1 MEIIQIDI
9 ENLFIA
15 LSIMATQTKESLQK
29 ELQELDARL
38 DEATL
43 KYRELKEKIKA
54 CADEDSD
61 EAFDLGLAEFNLSN
75 YMIMLDDRISMI
87 RSQIEEEK

>member
-1 MEIIQIDI
+1 MEIQ
-9 ENLFIA
+9 N
-15 LSIMATQTKESLQK
+15 KESIQQD
-29 ELQELDARL
+29 LQELDAKL
-38 DEATL
+38 DEAVG

-75 YMIMLDDRISMI
+75 YVIMLDDEISI
-87 RSQIEEEK
+87 LREQLEALEKQK

>member
-1 MEIIQIDI
+1 MEIQD
-9 ENLFIA
+9 
-15 LSIMATQTKESLQK
+15 KESIQQD
-29 ELQELDARL
+29 LQELDAKL
-38 DEATL
+38 DEAVG

-75 YMIMLDDRISMI
+75 YIIMLDDEISI
-87 RSQIEEEK
+87 LREQLEALEKQK

>member
-1 MEIIQIDI
+1 M
-9 ENLFIA
+9 
-15 LSIMATQTKESLQK
+15 QTKDKESKKQQ
-29 ELQELDARL
+29 LQELEAKL
-38 DEATL
+38 DEASME
-43 KYRELKEKIKA
+43 YRELKEKIKA
-54 CADEDSD
+54 CTDEDSD

>member
-1 MEIIQIDI
+1 M
-9 ENLFIA
+9 
-15 LSIMATQTKESLQK
+15 QTTDKESMNQQ
-29 ELQELDARL
+29 LQELEEKL
-38 DEATL
+38 DEASME
-43 KYRELKEKIKA
+43 YRELKEKIKA

>member
-1 MEIIQIDI
+1 MEIQ
-9 ENLFIA
+9 N
-15 LSIMATQTKESLQK
+15 KESIQQDLQK
-29 ELQELDARL
+29 LDAKL
-38 DEATL
+38 DEAVG

-75 YMIMLDDRISMI
+75 YIIMLDDEISI
-87 RSQIEEEK
+87 LREQLEALEKQK

>member
-1 MEIIQIDI
+1 M
-9 ENLFIA
+9 
-15 LSIMATQTKESLQK
+15 QTTDKESIKQQ
-29 ELQELDARL
+29 LQELEAKL
-38 DEATL
+38 DEASME
-43 KYRELKEKIKA
+43 YRELKEKIRA

-87 RSQIEEEK
+87 RGQIEEEK

>member
-1 MEIIQIDI
+1 M
-9 ENLFIA
+9 
-15 LSIMATQTKESLQK
+15 QTTDKESMKQQ
-29 ELQELDARL
+29 LQELEAKL
-38 DEATL
+38 DEASME
-43 KYRELKEKIKA
+43 YRELKEKIKA

>member
-1 MEIIQIDI
+1 M
-9 ENLFIA
+9 
-15 LSIMATQTKESLQK
+15 QTTDKESMKQQ
-29 ELQELDARL
+29 LQELEAKL
-38 DEATL
+38 DEASME
-43 KYRELKEKIKA
+43 YRELKEKIRA

-87 RSQIEEEK
+87 RGQIEEEK

>member
-1 MEIIQIDI
+1 MEIQ
-9 ENLFIA
+9 N
-15 LSIMATQTKESLQK
+15 KESIQQD
-29 ELQELDARL
+29 LQELDAKL
-38 DEATL
+38 DEAVG

-75 YMIMLDDRISMI
+75 YIIMLDDEISI
-87 RSQIEEEK
+87 LREQLEALEKQK

>member
-1 MEIIQIDI
+1 MEIQ
-9 ENLFIA
+9 N
-15 LSIMATQTKESLQK
+15 KESIQQD
-29 ELQELDARL
+29 LQELDAKL
-38 DEATL
+38 DEAVG

-75 YMIMLDDRISMI
+75 YIIMLDDEISI
-87 RSQIEEEK
+87 LRDQLEALEKQK

>member
-1 MEIIQIDI
+1 MEIQ
-9 ENLFIA
+9 N
-15 LSIMATQTKESLQK
+15 KESIQQD
-29 ELQELDARL
+29 LQELDAKL
-38 DEATL
+38 DEAVG

-75 YMIMLDDRISMI
+75 YIIMLDGEISI
-87 RSQIEEEK
+87 LREQLEALEKQK

>member
-1 MEIIQIDI
+1 MEIQ
-9 ENLFIA
+9 N
-15 LSIMATQTKESLQK
+15 KESIQQ
-29 ELQELDARL
+29 ELQEFDAKL
-38 DEATL
+38 EEAVG

-75 YMIMLDDRISMI
+75 YIIMLDDEISI
-87 RSQIEEEK
+87 LREQLEALEKEK

>member
-1 MEIIQIDI
+1 MEIQ
-9 ENLFIA
+9 N
-15 LSIMATQTKESLQK
+15 KESIQQD
-29 ELQELDARL
+29 LQELDAKL
-38 DEATL
+38 DEAVG

-75 YMIMLDDRISMI
+75 YIIMLDDEISI
-87 RSQIEEEK
+87 LREQLEALEKEK